1 MSNSNPFGNFDPAQW
16 MDQAGDAWQQWQEQ
30 YAQWARMTGSPAAAG
45 NPFAGFAPSPF
56 GASAFGGASPFGASP
71 FGGAMPGGFGTGAG
85 MPFGFGA
92 AFAPRDPLQDAMRQ
106 FSGQGAQWLAGL
118 QQMASE
124 FLDKAPDAKAI
135 RAQWQQWLEQAGGDG
150 FNRMFSAMQQ
160 FNHQDFSV
168 WLNQVQPVLD
178 WMRAQAGGT
187 GDMPAFG
194 FMREHQERWQ
204 QLARFVQEYR
214 DAAAQ
219 FSTLLGTVNTDALD
233 RFEAALETR
242 REQGNVIE
250 STRALF
256 DVWVDAAEAAFEE
269 AALGDEYRAAYG
281 DLVNTQMRVRLAVQ
295 SEIERATAAFG
306 IPGRTEI
313 DAAYRKLT
321 ILEREVRQLK
331 DALRQSG
338 EPIAAPTVTAVKK
351 ATRKVAKKPTKTAKK
366 KPTKTATKKVAKN
379 VATKVAKKSVVKR
392 VAKKAVKKTVS
403 KKAAVRKTTRR

>member
-16 MDQAGDAWQQWQEQ
+16 MEQAGSAWQQWQEQ
-30 YAQWARMTGSPAAAG
+30 YSQWSRMTGSPAAS
-45 NPFAGFAPSPF
+45 NPFAGF
-56 GASAFGGASPFGASP
+56 GASPFGAASP
-71 FGGAMPGGFGTGAG
+71 FGGAMPGGFGMGGG

-92 AFAPRDPLQDAMRQ
+92 AVAPRDPLQDAMRQ
-106 FSGQGAQWLAGL
+106 FGGQGAQWLASL

-124 FLDKAPDAKAI
+124 FLDKAPSAKAI
-135 RAQWQQWLEQAGGDG
+135 REQWEQWLEQAGGDG

-168 WLNQVQPVLD
+168 WLTQVQPVLD

-187 GDMPAFG
+187 GDVPAFG

-219 FSTLLGTVNTDALD
+219 FSTLLGTINTDALD
-233 RFEAALETR
+233 RFESALEAR
-242 REQGNVIE
+242 REQGKVIE

-281 DLVNTQMRVRLAVQ
+281 DLVNSQMRVRLAVQ

-321 ILEREVRQLK
+321 MLEREVRNLK
-331 DALRQSG
+331 DALRTG
-338 EPIAAPTVTAVKK
+338 LVATGAPVAKVAKK
-351 ATRKVAKKPTKTAKK
+351 ATRKVAKKAAKK
-366 KPTKTATKKVAKN
+366 AVKKAAKKVAKSVAKKATKKVAKKA
-379 VATKVAKKSVVKR
+379 ATKS
-392 VAKKAVKKTVS
+392 VAKKAAKKTAS
-403 KKAAVRKTTRR
+403 KKATARKTTRR

>member
-16 MDQAGDAWQQWQEQ
+16 MEQAGSAWQQWQEQ
-30 YAQWARMTGSPAAAG
+30 YAQWSRMTGSPAAS
-45 NPFAGFAPSPF
+45 NPFAGF
-56 GASAFGGASPFGASP
+56 GASPFGAASP
-71 FGGAMPGGFGTGAG
+71 FGGAMPGGFGMGGG

-106 FSGQGAQWLAGL
+106 FGGQGAQWLAGL

-124 FLDKAPDAKAI
+124 FLDKAPSAKAI
-135 RAQWQQWLEQAGGDG
+135 REQWEQWLEQVGGDG

-168 WLNQVQPVLD
+168 WLTQVQPVLD

-187 GDMPAFG
+187 GDVPAFG

-219 FSTLLGTVNTDALD
+219 FSTLLGTINTDALD
-233 RFEAALETR
+233 RFESALETR
-242 REQGNVIE
+242 REQGKVIE

-281 DLVNTQMRVRLAVQ
+281 DLVNSQMRVRLAVQ

-321 ILEREVRQLK
+321 MLEREVRNLK
-331 DALRQSG
+331 DALRTGSV
-338 EPIAAPTVTAVKK
+338 AAAVSTAGASAVKVATKATRKAVKEAAKKAVKK
-351 ATRKVAKKPTKTAKK
+351 AAKKVAKSVAKK
-366 KPTKTATKKVAKN
+366 ATKKVAKKA
-379 VATKVAKKSVVKR
+379 ATKS
-392 VAKKAVKKTVS
+392 VAKKAAKKTAS
-403 KKAAVRKTTRR
+403 KKATARKTTRR

>member
-16 MDQAGDAWQQWQEQ
+16 MEQAGSAWQQWQEQ
-30 YAQWARMTGSPAAAG
+30 YAQWSRMTGSPTAP
-45 NPFAGFAPSPF
+45 NPFAGF
-56 GASAFGGASPFGASP
+56 GASPFGAASP
-71 FGGAMPGGFGTGAG
+71 FGGAMPGGFGMGSG

-106 FSGQGAQWLAGL
+106 FGGQGAQWLASL

-124 FLDKAPDAKAI
+124 FLDKAPSAKAI
-135 RAQWQQWLEQAGGDG
+135 REQWEQWLEQAGGDG

-168 WLNQVQPVLD
+168 WLTQVQPVLD
-178 WMRAQAGGT
+178 WMRAQAGGA
-187 GDMPAFG
+187 GDVPAFG

-219 FSTLLGTVNTDALD
+219 FSTLLGTINTDALD
-233 RFEAALETR
+233 RFESALEAR
-242 REQGNVIE
+242 REQGKVIE

-281 DLVNTQMRVRLAVQ
+281 DLVNSQMRVRLAVQ

-321 ILEREVRQLK
+321 MLEREVRNLR
-331 DALRQSG
+331 DALRTGSV
-338 EPIAAPTVTAVKK
+338 PTAAVSTAGAPPAKVATKAMRKAVKK
-351 ATRKVAKKPTKTAKK
+351 AAKKAVKKAAKKVAKSVAKK
-366 KPTKTATKKVAKN
+366 ATKKVAKKA
-379 VATKVAKKSVVKR
+379 ATKS
-392 VAKKAVKKTVS
+392 VAKKAAKKTVS
-403 KKAAVRKTTRR
+403 KKATARKTTRR